1 MTFAYSDI
9 PEQTGRT
16 AIVTGANTGIGLEIA
31 RGLARKGARVLL
43 ACGDAD
49 KANEAIADIRS
60 GPERADLAFLHL
72 DLANIAS
79 VRQAAEEAS
88 Q

>member
-43 ACGDAD
+43 ACRDAD
-49 KANEAIADIRS
+49 KANACGHGGKHATPTVIYIVSHEV
-60 GPERADLAFLHL
+60 LLC
-72 DLANIAS
+72 
-79 VRQAAEEAS
+79 
-88 Q
+88 